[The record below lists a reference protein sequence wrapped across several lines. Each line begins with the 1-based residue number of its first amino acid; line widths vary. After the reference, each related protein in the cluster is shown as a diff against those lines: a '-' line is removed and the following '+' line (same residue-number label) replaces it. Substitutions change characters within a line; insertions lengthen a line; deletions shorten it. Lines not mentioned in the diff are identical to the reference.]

1 MILIVGLGNP
11 TSEYKNTRHNI
22 GFMLIDELL
31 AYYANNAHDVSSAK
45 FQGELFKVGKI
56 LLLKPQTY
64 MNLSGN
70 SVKAVSDFYKPER
83 IVVIHDDVDLSFGAM
98 RFKKGGSS
106 GGHNGLKSIDGLMGA
121 EYERVR
127 LGVGRSKFAGES
139 TANFVLS
146 DFSEDEKPGL
156 NELLQVAKNAVLEL
170 VDSDIKTI
178 NQKFSRKGIS

>member
-1 MILIVGLGNP
+1 MTLIVGLGNP
-11 TSEYKNTRHNI
+11 TSQYKNTRHNI

-31 AYYANNAHDVSSAK
+31 AHYGDRAKDIGSAK
-45 FQGELFKVGKI
+45 FQGELFKAGEI

-70 SVKAVSDFYKPER
+70 SIKAVSDFYKPDR
-83 IVVIHDDVDLSFGAM
+83 IIAIHDDVDIAFGAM
-98 RFKKGGSS
+98 RFKIGGSS

-127 LGVGRSKFAGES
+127 LGIGRSKFAGES
-139 TANFVLS
+139 TANFVLGEFS
-146 DFSEDEKPGL
+146 DDEKL
-156 NELLQVAKNAVLEL
+156 ALKEILATAKSAVLEL
-170 VDSDIKTI
+170 VNSDIKSI